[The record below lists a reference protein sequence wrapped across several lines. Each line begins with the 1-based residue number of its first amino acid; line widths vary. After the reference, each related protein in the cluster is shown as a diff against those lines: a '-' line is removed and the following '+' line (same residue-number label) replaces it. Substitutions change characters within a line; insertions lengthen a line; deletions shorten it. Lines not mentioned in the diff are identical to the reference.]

1 MSRGKVRRGCPV
13 VFFEKRC
20 SENMQQIDRRT
31 PMLKCDFNATLLKL
45 HFDMGVLLSIC
56 CILPK
61 HLFLRTLLNGC
72 LWKVMITYLIVAFVT
87 NRYIKWITFEN
98 HMPVVKAKK
107 NKKQNKAKQNKT
119 TKIKQIKFFH
129 YATKCDLKNATV
141 YLASLKLV
149 VNKLRWK
156 LFRSI

>member
-45 HFDMGVLLSIC
+45 YFDMGVLLSIC

-98 HMPVVKAKK
+98 HMPVVKAKRK
-107 NKKQNKAKQNKT
+107 TKQNKKNTKQSKTKQNIKNKT
-119 TKIKQIKFFH
+119 NLIFSLWNKMWFE
-129 YATKCDLKNATV
+129 KCN
-141 YLASLKLV
+141 SLFSQFKV
-149 VNKLRWK
+149 GC
-156 LFRSI
+156 

>member
-1 MSRGKVRRGCPV
+1 MINYMSRGKVRRGCPV

-45 HFDMGVLLSIC
+45 YFDMGVLLSIC

-98 HMPVVKAKK
+98 HMPVVKAKEK
-107 NKKQNKAKQNKT
+107 TNKKTKKTQNKAKQNKT
-119 TKIKQIKFFH
+119 SKIKQI
-129 YATKCDLKNATV
+129 
-141 YLASLKLV
+141 
-149 VNKLRWK
+149 
-156 LFRSI
+156 

>member
-13 VFFEKRC
+13 LFFEKRC
-20 SENMQQIDRRT
+20 SENMQ
-31 PMLKCDFNATLLKL
+31 CNATLLKL

-56 CILPK
+56 RILWK

-72 LWKVMITYLIVAFVT
+72 LWQIMITYLIVAFVT

-98 HMPVVKAKK
+98 HMPVIKAKK
-107 NKKQNKAKQNKT
+107 NKKKTNKAKQHKT

-156 LFRSI
+156 LFRLI

>member
-20 SENMQQIDRRT
+20 SENMQQIDRRA

-45 HFDMGVLLSIC
+45 HFDMGVLLSIY
-56 CILPK
+56 CILSK

-72 LWKVMITYLIVAFVT
+72 LWKIMITYLIVAFVT

-98 HMPVVKAKK
+98 HMPVVKA
-107 NKKQNKAKQNKT
+107 NKKQKTKQSKTKQNNKNKT
-119 TKIKQIKFFH
+119 
-129 YATKCDLKNATV
+129 N
-141 YLASLKLV
+141 
-149 VNKLRWK
+149 
-156 LFRSI
+156 

>member
-45 HFDMGVLLSIC
+45 HFDMGVLLSIY
-56 CILPK
+56 CILSK

-72 LWKVMITYLIVAFVT
+72 LWKIMITYLIVAFVT
-87 NRYIKWITFEN
+87 DRYIRWITFEN
-98 HMPVVKAKK
+98 HMPVVKA
-107 NKKQNKAKQNKT
+107 NKKQKTKQSKTKQNNKNKT
-119 TKIKQIKFFH
+119 
-129 YATKCDLKNATV
+129 N
-141 YLASLKLV
+141 
-149 VNKLRWK
+149 
-156 LFRSI
+156 